1 MCQSPF
7 VPSVQRGT
15 RQQRMLWWAKRM
27 IYLQSAVSSRH
38 AGKGELCLRSAPC
51 MAQTQSDS
59 PLSQALHRQGEEWI
73 NESEA
78 HWVSYRLGW
87 RFLSLVSFRC
97 TSLTSRSVSNLIQIL
112 QEENVVDCHHNVHRN
127 NNMISY
133 GIIIFFRT
141 LKVFILERSK
151 VVVKTKRD
159 NIRPPRKGNTQSSH

>member
-1 MCQSPF
+1 
-7 VPSVQRGT
+7 
-15 RQQRMLWWAKRM
+15 MLWWAKRM

-51 MAQTQSDS
+51 MAQTQSVS

-73 NESEA
+73 NELQA
-78 HWVSYRLGW
+78 HWITYRLGW
-87 RFLSLVSFRC
+87 RLLSLVSFRC
-97 TSLTSRSVSNLIQIL
+97 TSLTSRSVSDLIQIL

-133 GIIIFFRT
+133 GIIIFFKS

-151 VVVKTKRD
+151 VRRSAT
-159 NIRPPRKGNTQSSH
+159 IRPLRKGNTQSIQSLKYNMSWAEHLSRWVG